1 MEIQTYRYLRSY
13 GDGYFIYYKEPS
25 EKAAEQTCSEA
36 HGYGMLISVLKRN
49 QQDFDG
55 LYRYFNQWKN
65 HKGLMQWQ
73 QKTTSHG
80 QFVPGD
86 EGGDHCATDGDVD
99 IATALF
105 LAAKVWG
112 RGGAQGEIDYRAA
125 AVNLARSIW
134 DHCFNHETYM
144 PLIGDWADPGDEAFA
159 LTRPSDFILSG
170 YLLFYYEDTERQ
182 QIWGNVVNAIVN
194 TCQGQLAMNPQTGL
208 IADFLTLDPRT
219 RAYNPVHKEVLE
231 SKHDPDYNWNSCRV
245 PWRLGHY
252 YMLSKD
258 PRIRQLLE
266 TQANFFA
273 HQLSRNSGDCPIR
286 AGYHLNGQPYADY
299 SDMAF
304 TAPVSF
310 LFWVLDWRQQLDQVM
325 RYIDEDNECTY
336 FGESIAMLAILV
348 FITIVLA
355 KDLLTLTSPTPNQ
368 SVTPGHLL
376 SFNYT
381 MNAIFTNSQQQQQQQ
396 VVLGYTPNYP
406 NALDVYFQWTAKN
419 DSQHMIQ
426 FTAAK
431 GLITDSVSTKDM
443 VYDHVWRL
451 PSCRFFKRYQPDQ
464 WNFNLLFQPIYAEP
478 SNSTTNIPLGPQQS
492 SMTMP
497 INISVNNMTDS
508 AAVGK
513 GSHHRHR
520 QEC

>member
-1 MEIQTYRYLRSY
+1 MGKSVEEAYARWRSKYLRSY
-13 GDGYFIYYKEPS
+13 GDGFFIYYKEQS
-25 EKAAEQTCSEA
+25 EGVPEQTCSEA

-49 QQDFDG
+49 QGDFDG
-55 LYRYFNQWKN
+55 LFRYFNQWRN

-73 QKTTSHG
+73 QKSTPHG

-105 LAAKVWG
+105 LAAKIWG
-112 RGGAQGEIDYRAA
+112 RGGAQGELDYRAA
-125 AVNLARSIW
+125 AVSLARSIW
-134 DHCFNHETYM
+134 DHCFNHDTFM

-194 TCQGQLAMNPQTGL
+194 TCQAQLSFNPQTGL

-219 RAYNPVHKEVLE
+219 RSYNPVRKEVLE
-231 SKHDPDYNWNSCRV
+231 SEHDPDYNWNSCRV

-273 HQLSRNSGDCPIR
+273 HQLASGHGGDCPIR
-286 AGYHLNGQPYADY
+286 AGYHLSGKAYADY

-310 LFWVLDWRQQLDQVM
+310 LFWVLDWRQQLDQTM
-325 RYIDEDNECTY
+325 RYVDEDDGCIY
-336 FGESIAMLAILV
+336 FGESIA
-348 FITIVLA
+348 
-355 KDLLTLTSPTPNQ
+355 LLGFLQ
-368 SVTPGHLL
+368 
-376 SFNYT
+376 
-381 MNAIFTNSQQQQQQQ
+381 A
-396 VVLGYTPNYP
+396 
-406 NALDVYFQWTAKN
+406 
-419 DSQHMIQ
+419 
-426 FTAAK
+426 
-431 GLITDSVSTKDM
+431 
-443 VYDHVWRL
+443 HV
-451 PSCRFFKRYQPDQ
+451 PY
-464 WNFNLLFQPIYAEP
+464 
-478 SNSTTNIPLGPQQS
+478 
-492 SMTMP
+492 
-497 INISVNNMTDS
+497 
-508 AAVGK
+508 
-513 GSHHRHR
+513 
-520 QEC
+520 